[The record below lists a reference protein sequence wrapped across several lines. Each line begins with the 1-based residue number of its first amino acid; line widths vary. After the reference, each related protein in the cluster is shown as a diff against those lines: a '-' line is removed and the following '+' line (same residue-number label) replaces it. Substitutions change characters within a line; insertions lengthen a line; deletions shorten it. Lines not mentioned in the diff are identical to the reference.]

1 MWRAVR
7 ESTCDVRTAIE
18 LIFPSPAC
26 LFCFSFSRTPLLGII
41 SKWFSDPPPAK
52 NPRFISLIK
61 LNSHFYSGYA
71 SCGCEVHCRPF
82 SFLTYTEIVGIEG
95 CIWLRRKSHASC
107 ISADKFAKYFGFW
120 TESDEFSTIFND
132 KDSSIGQL
140 FVCSSMHKIFCD
152 KFDESTFCCFFSDR
166 KSVV

>member
-1 MWRAVR
+1 MFDELRSRLKDYSIASHATLIILIRCGAVR

-26 LFCFSFSRTPLLGII
+26 LFCFSFSRTSLLGII
-41 SKWFSDPPPAK
+41 SKWFSDPPTAK

-82 SFLTYTEIVGIEG
+82 SFLTYIEIVAIEG

-107 ISADKFAKYFGFW
+107 ISADKFAKYCRILNREWWILYDFQW
-120 TESDEFSTIFND
+120 
-132 KDSSIGQL
+132 
-140 FVCSSMHKIFCD
+140 
-152 KFDESTFCCFFSDR
+152 
-166 KSVV
+166 